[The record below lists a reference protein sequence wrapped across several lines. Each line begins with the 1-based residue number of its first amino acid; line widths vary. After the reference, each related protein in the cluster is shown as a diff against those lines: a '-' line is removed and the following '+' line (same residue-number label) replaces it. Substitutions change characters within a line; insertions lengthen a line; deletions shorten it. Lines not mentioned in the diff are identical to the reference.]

1 MLKVLSIHWGL
12 SIGGVGKYAVLVEQS
27 ERYADLE
34 VHSLCILSRGRQVD
48 ESTLDALQHKTILW
62 RDSPWDFRW
71 VEKAFALLR
80 SWQPDLVMSH
90 GFNGHFI
97 SSLLRRK
104 SAINAPAICS
114 YHGEYHATTP
124 LRNFT
129 GFIYANYT
137 RRYIKKSALSVVAVA
152 EYCGRFLI
160 EHGVQP
166 DKITIIHN
174 GIDDKELSGEE
185 RINLRTEWGVEDNE
199 ILIGVA
205 SRIDPVKG
213 IRYLIDA
220 FNEVSGQYLLAR
232 LVIVG
237 TGTLDKDLK
246 EYVENLGLSERV
258 LFTGFRTDM
267 EECFAAFDIFAL
279 PSLAEYHS
287 IGLLEAM
294 RAGKSIIAT
303 SVGGNTESVRDGVEA
318 LIVPPADYKA
328 LARALD
334 QLLSD
339 EALRKEL
346 SEAALKRFRGEFT
359 IEQMLLKTADWFV
372 RCGKSATSTEKLS

>member
-12 SIGGVGKYAVLVEQS
+12 SIGGVGKYAVLIEQA

-62 RDSPWDFRW
+62 RDSPWDLRW
-71 VEKAFALLR
+71 VEKAVALLQ
-80 SWQPDLVMSH
+80 SWQPNLIMSH

-104 SAINAPAICS
+104 AAITVPAICS

-124 LRNFT
+124 LRNLT

-137 RRYIKKSALSVVAVA
+137 RRYIRKSAFSVVAVA
-152 EYCGRFLI
+152 EYCGKFLA
-160 EHGVQP
+160 EHGVDP
-166 DKITIIHN
+166 AKISIIHN
-174 GIDDKELSGEE
+174 GIEDKELSGEE
-185 RINLRTEWGVEDNE
+185 RSKLRAEWGVGDGET
-199 ILIGVA
+199 LIGIA

-220 FNEVSGQYLLAR
+220 FNEVSSQHPLSR

-237 TGTLDKDLK
+237 TGTLEKKLK
-246 EYVENLGLSERV
+246 ESVDNLGLSERV
-258 LFTGFRTDM
+258 VFTGFRTDM
-267 EECFAAFDIFAL
+267 EKCFAAFDIFAL

-303 SVGGNTESVRDGVEA
+303 SVGGNTESVRDGDEA
-318 LIVPPADYKA
+318 LIVPPADSEA
-328 LARALD
+328 LAKALD

-339 EALRKEL
+339 KALRMKL
-346 SEAALKRFRGEFT
+346 SDAALKRFHEEFT
-359 IEQMLLKTADWFV
+359 IEQMLRRTADWFM
-372 RCGKSATSTEKLS
+372 RCGKSAHSRKN